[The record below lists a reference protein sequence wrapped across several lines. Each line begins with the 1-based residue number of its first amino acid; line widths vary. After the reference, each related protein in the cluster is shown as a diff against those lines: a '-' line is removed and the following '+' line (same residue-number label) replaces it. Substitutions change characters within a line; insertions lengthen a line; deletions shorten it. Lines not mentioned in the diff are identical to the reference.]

1 MFNCIKL
8 LDIRRGLFLA
18 PAVFILIGL
27 SADGFAQTEDVK
39 LFKPFVVYDEKGNTN
54 RFTPSGY
61 MPNGECI
68 VMDDAWTESCKDG
81 KTCIKAV
88 YDVPCSIKGRRWAGV
103 YWLNPADNW
112 GDRKGGY
119 NLNGASKLVFWARGE
134 KGDEVIAEFRIGGVG
149 VSREFPDSDAAGI
162 GPVILSKEWR
172 QYSIDLRGKDLSYI
186 SGGFAWIANVE
197 SNPESCVFFLDDI
210 HFE

>member
-1 MFNCIKL
+1 MAPVVL
-8 LDIRRGLFLA
+8 LMAGFCA
-18 PAVFILIGL
+18 A
-27 SADGFAQTEDVK
+27 SFAQAEA
-39 LFKPFVVYDEKGNTN
+39 FNPFIVYQDKSSAN
-54 RFTPSGY
+54 RYTPSGY

-68 VMDDAWTESCKDG
+68 VMDDAWAQECKEGKSCLKV
-81 KTCIKAV
+81 I
-88 YDVPCSIKGRRWAGV
+88 YDAACSVKGRRWAGV

-119 NLNGASKLVFWARGE
+119 NLTGARKLVFWARGE
-134 KGDEVIAEFRIGGVG
+134 KGGEVISEFKMGGIG

-162 GPVILSKEWR
+162 GPVILAKDWR

-197 SNPESCVFFLDDI
+197 QNPESCTFFLDDI

>member
-1 MFNCIKL
+1 MFKFSIIC
-8 LDIRRGLFLA
+8 RGFAMA
-18 PAVFILIGL
+18 PAVLLMAGFCAP
-27 SADGFAQTEDVK
+27 SFAQTQVGA
-39 LFKPFVVYDEKGNTN
+39 FKPFTVYQDKSSAN
-54 RFTPSGY
+54 RYTPSGY

-68 VMDDAWTESCKDG
+68 VMDDAWVQECKEGKSCLKV
-81 KTCIKAV
+81 I
-88 YDVPCSIKGRRWAGV
+88 YDVACSVKGRRWAGV

-119 NLNGASKLVFWARGE
+119 NLTGAKKLVFWARGE
-134 KGDEVIAEFRIGGVG
+134 KGGEVISEFKTGGIG

-162 GPVILSKEWR
+162 GPVILSKDWR
-172 QYSIDLRGKDLSYI
+172 PYSIDLRGKDLSYI

-197 SNPESCVFFLDDI
+197 QNPETCVFFLDDI